1 MIYNLF
7 IDSSFNRFMLYLF
20 ENGKCI
26 YFDGLYLNDIKDI
39 NERRLAYLYAK
50 RLVYILKDKDV
61 SILNVKFIGGS
72 IIKSEF
78 LSYITCIFKVK
89 KIEDITPVKRGDYLS
104 LGKRK
109 SNFLF

>member
-26 YFDGLYLNDIKDI
+26 YLDGVYLNDIKDI
-39 NERRLAYLYAK
+39 DEKRLAYLYAK
-50 RLVYILKDKDV
+50 RLVYLLKEKDV
-61 SILNVKFIGGS
+61 SILNVKFTGGS
-72 IIKSEF
+72 IIRSEF
-78 LSYITCIFKVK
+78 LNIITPIFNVK
-89 KIEDITPVKRGDYLS
+89 NPKDITPVKRDGYLS

>member
-1 MIYNLF
+1 MYYNLL

-26 YFDGLYLNDIKDI
+26 YLDGIYLNNYKEDK
-39 NERRLAYLYAK
+39 RLAYLFAK
-50 RLVYILKDKDV
+50 KLVYFLKDKDV
-61 SILNVKFIGGS
+61 NQLNVKFTGAS

-78 LSYITCIFKVK
+78 LSYIIPIFNIRN
-89 KIEDITPVKRGDYLS
+89 IEDITPTKRDGYLS

-109 SNFLF
+109 KSR

>member
-26 YFDGLYLNDIKDI
+26 YLDGVYLNDVEDLDEK
-39 NERRLAYLYAK
+39 RLAYLYAK
-50 RLVYILKDKDV
+50 KLVYILKDRDV
-61 SILNVKFIGGS
+61 SVFNVKFTGGS

-78 LSYITCIFKVK
+78 LSIIAPIFDVK
-89 KIEDITPVKRGDYLS
+89 NIKDITPVKRDGYLS

-109 SNFLF
+109 SPKNL

>member
-26 YFDGLYLNDIKDI
+26 YLDGVYLNDIKDI
-39 NERRLAYLYAK
+39 DEKRLAYLYAK
-50 RLVYILKDKDV
+50 KLVYILKDKDIDV
-61 SILNVKFIGGS
+61 FNIKFIGGS

-78 LSYITCIFKVK
+78 LNIITPIFNVK
-89 KIEDITPVKRGDYLS
+89 NPEDITPVKRDGYLS